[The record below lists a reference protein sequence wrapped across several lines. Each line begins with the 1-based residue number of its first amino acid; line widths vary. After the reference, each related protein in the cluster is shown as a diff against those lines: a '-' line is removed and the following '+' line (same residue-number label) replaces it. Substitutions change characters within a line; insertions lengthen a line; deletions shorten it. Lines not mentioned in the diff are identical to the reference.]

1 MFQKLCYADIG
12 NTPKQDRIKQRYEK
26 TMLTGDTHISK
37 RKPGRPPKSSVSHLV
52 KDEDLSVK
60 ILRLESVP
68 FDKSLC
74 VLGQDMDGK
83 IDETVL
89 MKKAAPVVSNTKSI
103 VRWNHV
109 VNLDD
114 AVPNNVKYHLPCWVK
129 LQRCDLTSSND
140 TLDKNIFQETENCS
154 QIAADLELISKYL
167 T

>member
-26 TMLTGDTHISK
+26 TILTGDTHISK
-37 RKPGRPPKSSVSHLV
+37 RKSGRPPKSSDSHLV

-89 MKKAAPVVSNTKSI
+89 MKKAAPVVSNTKST
-103 VRWNHV
+103 VR
-109 VNLDD
+109 
-114 AVPNNVKYHLPCWVK
+114 
-129 LQRCDLTSSND
+129 
-140 TLDKNIFQETENCS
+140 
-154 QIAADLELISKYL
+154 
-167 T
+167 